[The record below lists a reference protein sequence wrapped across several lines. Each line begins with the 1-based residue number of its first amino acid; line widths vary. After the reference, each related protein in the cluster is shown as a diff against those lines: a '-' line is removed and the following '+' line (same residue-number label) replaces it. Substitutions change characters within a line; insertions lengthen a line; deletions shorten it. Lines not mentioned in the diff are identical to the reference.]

1 MFSKLVIVSL
11 CVMALSINVEGTC
24 DANACSSESQNF
36 FRLLSQDDL
45 TMQDVCPAAFA
56 FIDCEKGVIEDCGID
71 SSSLDPAKMYF
82 EQNGC
87 NSAEK
92 LFVFSPFLL
101 LLLLLAKSVN

>member
-24 DANACSSESQNF
+24 DAKACSSESQIY

-45 TMQDVCPAAFA
+45 PIEDVCQGAIAY
-56 FIDCEKGVIEDCGID
+56 IECEKGVIEDCGID
-71 SSSLDPAKMYF
+71 SSSLDSIKSYL

-87 NSAEK
+87 NSPENV
-92 LFVFSPFLL
+92 FVFSPFLL
-101 LLLLLAKSVN
+101 LLLFLAKSVN

>member
-11 CVMALSINVEGTC
+11 CVMALSISVEGTC
-24 DANACSSESQNF
+24 DANACSSEMQNYLG
-36 FRLLSQDDL
+36 LLSQDDL
-45 TMQDVCPAAFA
+45 TIQDVCPVALAY
-56 FIDCEKGVIEDCGID
+56 IDCEKGVIEDCGID
-71 SSSLDPAKMYF
+71 SSLLDSVKSYI

>member
-24 DANACSSESQNF
+24 DENACSSETKNYL
-36 FRLLSQDDL
+36 RLLSKDGLSSQE
-45 TMQDVCPAAFA
+45 VCPVAFA
-56 FIDCEKGVIEDCGID
+56 LIDCQKGVIKNCGMD
-71 SSSLDPAKMYF
+71 SSLLDPLKSYF